1 MSKVMITLVV
11 VPVVSVVEP
20 AEGVVVVKAL
30 VWDGVV
36 LKISAGLLVID
47 IWSDVVVGTRVGV
60 VVINAVN
67 AEAIT

>member
-1 MSKVMITLVV
+1 MITLVV